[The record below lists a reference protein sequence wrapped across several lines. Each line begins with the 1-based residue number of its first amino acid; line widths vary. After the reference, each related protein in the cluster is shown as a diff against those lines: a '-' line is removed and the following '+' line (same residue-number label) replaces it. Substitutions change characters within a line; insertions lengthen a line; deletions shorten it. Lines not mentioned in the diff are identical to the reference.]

1 MAGSHNYALGRQR
14 VTDRLRG
21 LLDDV
26 AQRDASILEL
36 ASNHSGYDGWQ
47 AGVEF
52 QADAAVTRTREL
64 SGLCWPTK
72 QCRSS
77 AARLS
82 VASSRSQPV
91 DPLQPVISDC
101 RRRRRSLELPIL
113 RKWLTHG

>member
-1 MAGSHNYALGRQR
+1 LFSNNRIDATTPDTDTSTRVFMTGSHNYALGRQR

-72 QCRSS
+72 QADRQPRACR
-77 AARLS
+77 
-82 VASSRSQPV
+82 
-91 DPLQPVISDC
+91 
-101 RRRRRSLELPIL
+101 
-113 RKWLTHG
+113 